1 MNWERRNEQAL
12 YAPSPEVGGYAP
24 QASTTSTGAGLSAA
38 RKRRTG
44 GKVFWKMNCDLCGR
58 ISLDLREC
66 PVCKKKIC
74 RDDYEAHMDLEEKR
88 AQSP

>member
-12 YAPSPEVGGYAP
+12 YAPGPEVGGTPALTSP
-24 QASTTSTGAGLSAA
+24 TSTGTALSGAQ
-38 RKRRTG
+38 KRRAAS
-44 GKVFWKMNCDLCGR
+44 KVFWKMNCDLCGR

-88 AQSP
+88 TQPP